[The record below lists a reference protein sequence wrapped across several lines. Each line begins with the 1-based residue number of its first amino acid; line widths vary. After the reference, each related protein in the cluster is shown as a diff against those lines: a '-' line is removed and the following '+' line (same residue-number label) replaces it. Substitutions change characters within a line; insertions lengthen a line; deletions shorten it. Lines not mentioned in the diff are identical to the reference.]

1 LCSEE
6 HYITKKDYELGQ
18 LTIDKVRSEY
28 CGNVNLKHK
37 DKSIVLMG
45 WCDTRRD
52 HGGLVFVD
60 LRDREGF
67 VQVVFDPKKT
77 PICKELKNEYVIY
90 VEGHVIERPEGMKN
104 SKLSS
109 GEIEVHAD
117 TLKILSEAEQL
128 PFLPFEKN
136 VSENLRLK
144 YRYLEMRSHHLTR
157 LLKLRHLVSQ
167 KVRNFLTEEGFYEVE
182 TPILYKSTPEGARD
196 FLVPSRM
203 QAGSFYAL
211 PQSPQTLKQLLMIG
225 GIDKYFQIARCFRDE
240 DLRADRQPEFTQIDI
255 EMSFIKK
262 EQIMELTEKLA
273 RLLWQEYRGQKID
286 KIPVMTY
293 QEAMD
298 KYGSDKPDLR
308 IPNQIIDL
316 KEWGSTLGFN
326 AFNSALEL
334 GGVVRGIAFPGVE
347 GFTRSR
353 LDKLTDMTKSTGAK
367 GLVWIKVS
375 SSGEIQS
382 PIKKFLTEDSIKNL
396 ANIFDFKGQ
405 DATYFV
411 VADSWRVVSDTLG
424 NLRLKIA
431 AEEGLVNTQDGDK
444 FCWVIDFPLMEFDP
458 KEGRWYSVHHPFT
471 SPDEAGFEIL
481 TSGQENKY
489 DQVMSQA
496 YDFVC
501 NGNEVAGG
509 SIRIHDPKIQ
519 KQVFKALKISE
530 EEIQQRFGFFN
541 EALTYGTPPHGGL
554 AWGLDRLV
562 MILGNTD
569 AIRDVIAFPKTAKGS
584 DLMSQAPSP
593 VDNDQLIELHIKL
606 RQTHAEKNS

>member
-1 LCSEE
+1 MS
-6 HYITKKDYELGQ
+6 Q

-28 CGNVNLKHK
+28 CGNINLKHK
-37 DKSIVLMG
+37 GQKIVVMG

-77 PICKELKNEYVIY
+77 PICKDLKNEFVIY
-90 VEGHVIERPEGMKN
+90 VEGEVIERPEGMKN
-104 SKLSS
+104 AKLSS
-109 GEIEVHAD
+109 GQIEIHAEE
-117 TLKILSEAEQL
+117 LKILSEAEPL

-144 YRYLEMRSHHLTR
+144 YRYLEMRSHHLTK

-167 KVRNFLTEEGFYEVE
+167 KVRNFLSAEDFYEVE
-182 TPILYKSTPEGARD
+182 TPMLYKSTPEGARD

-203 QAGSFYAL
+203 HPGTFYAL

-225 GIDKYFQIARCFRDE
+225 GMDRYFQIARCFRDE

-255 EMSFIKK
+255 EMSFIKR
-262 EQIMELTEKLA
+262 EQIMALTEKLA
-273 RLLWQEYRGQKID
+273 RVLWQEYRGQNIGE
-286 KIPVMTY
+286 IPVMTY

-308 IPNQIIDL
+308 IPQQIVDL
-316 KEWGSTLGFN
+316 KEWGSQLGFN
-326 AFNSALEL
+326 AFSSAIES
-334 GGVVRGIAFPGVE
+334 GGVLRGLAFLGVE
-347 GFTRSR
+347 SFTRSR
-353 LDKLTDMTKSTGAK
+353 LDKLTEMTKATGAK
-367 GLVWIKVS
+367 GLVWIKMS
-375 SSGEIQS
+375 ASGEVQS
-382 PIKKFLTEDSIKNL
+382 PIKKFLTEESLSQLK
-396 ANIFDFKGQ
+396 NIFDLKGQ
-405 DATYFV
+405 DATYFI
-411 VADSWRVVSDTLG
+411 VADSWKVVSDTLG

-431 AEEGLVNTQDGDK
+431 AEEGLLQSQIGDK
-444 FCWVIDFPLMEFDP
+444 FCWVVDFPLMEFDP

-471 SPDEAGFEIL
+471 SPDDEGFHIL
-481 TSGQENKY
+481 ASGQENKY

-501 NGNEVAGG
+501 NGNEIAGG

-519 KQVFKALKISE
+519 KQVFKALKISDE
-530 EEIQQRFGFFN
+530 EVQQRFGFFN
-541 EALTYGTPPHGGL
+541 EALTYGTPPHGGI

-569 AIRDVIAFPKTAKGS
+569 AIRDVIAFPKTAKGNC
-584 DLMSQAPSP
+584 LMSQAPSP
-593 VDNDQLIELHIKL
+593 VDNTQLIELHIKL
-606 RQTHAEKNS
+606 RQTKNID

>member
-1 LCSEE
+1 M
-6 HYITKKDYELGQ
+6 GQ
-18 LTIDKVRSEY
+18 LTIDKIRTEY
-28 CGNVNLKHK
+28 CGNINLKHK
-37 DKSIVLMG
+37 GEKIVLMG

-77 PICKELKNEYVIY
+77 PNCKDLKNEYVIY
-90 VEGHVIERPEGMKN
+90 VEGEVVERPDGMKN
-104 SKLSS
+104 SKISS
-109 GEIEVHAD
+109 GDIEVHAE
-117 TLKILSEAEQL
+117 TLKILSEAEPL

-144 YRYLEMRSHHLTR
+144 YRYLEMRSHHLTK

-167 KVRNFLTEEGFYEVE
+167 KVRSFLTSEGFYEVE
-182 TPILYKSTPEGARD
+182 TPMLYKSTPEGARD

-203 QAGSFYAL
+203 HAGSFYAL

-255 EMSFIKK
+255 EMSFIKR
-262 EQIMELTEKLA
+262 EQIMALTEKMA
-273 RLLWQEYRGQKID
+273 RILWSEFRGQEIGE
-286 KIPVMTY
+286 IPVMTY
-293 QEAMD
+293 YDAMN

-308 IPNQIIDL
+308 IPNQIVDL
-316 KEWGSTLGFN
+316 KEWGTKLGFN
-326 AFNSALEL
+326 AFDSVAQS
-334 GGVVRGIAFPGVE
+334 GGVIKGIAFAGVE
-347 GFTRSR
+347 SFSRGR
-353 LDKLTDMTKSTGAK
+353 LDKLTELTKSTGAK

-375 SSGEIQS
+375 ANGEVQS
-382 PIKKFLTEDSIKNL
+382 PIKKFLNEEAIKNL
-396 ANIFDFKGQ
+396 ASIFSNNDPAFKNQ
-405 DATYFV
+405 DQTYFV
-411 VADSWRVVSDTLG
+411 VADTWRVVSDTLG

-431 AEEGLVNTQDGDK
+431 AEEGLVNTESGDK
-444 FCWVIDFPLMEFDP
+444 FCWVVDFPLMEFDP

-481 TSGQENKY
+481 TSGQESKY

-509 SIRIHDPKIQ
+509 SIRIHDPKTQ
-519 KQVFKALKISE
+519 KQIFKALKISE

-569 AIRDVIAFPKTAKGS
+569 AIRDVIAFPKTAKGNC
-584 DLMSQAPSP
+584 LMSQAPSP

-606 RQTHAEKNS
+606 RQNLT

>member
-1 LCSEE
+1 M
-6 HYITKKDYELGQ
+6 GQ
-18 LTIDKVRSEY
+18 LTIDKVRTNY
-28 CGNVNLKHK
+28 CGKINLEYKNKNV
-37 DKSIVLMG
+37 VLMG

-77 PICKELKNEYVIY
+77 PLCKDLKNEYVIY
-90 VEGHVIERPEGMKN
+90 VEGNVVERPDGMKN
-104 SKLSS
+104 SKLST
-109 GEIEVHAD
+109 GDIEVHA
-117 TLKILSEAEQL
+117 TELKILSEAEQL
-128 PFLPFEKN
+128 PFLPFETK

-167 KVRNFLTEEGFYEVE
+167 RVRNFLSSEDFYEVE
-182 TPILYKSTPEGARD
+182 TPVLYKSTPEGARD

-203 QAGSFYAL
+203 HAGTFYAL

-225 GIDKYFQIARCFRDE
+225 GMDRYFQIARCFRDE

-255 EMSFIKK
+255 EMSFIKR
-262 EQIMELTEKLA
+262 EQIMALTEKLA
-273 RLLWQEYRGQKID
+273 RVLWSEFRGQEIGD
-286 KIPVMTY
+286 VPVMSF

-298 KYGSDKPDLR
+298 NYGSDKPDLR
-308 IPNQIIDL
+308 ISQKIIDL
-316 KEWGSTLGFN
+316 KGWGSGLGFN

-334 GGVVRGIAFPGVE
+334 GGVIRGLAFSGVE
-347 GFTRSR
+347 SFSRSR
-353 LDKLTDMTKSTGAK
+353 LDKLTDLVKSTGAK

-375 SSGEIQS
+375 ASGDIQS
-382 PIKKFLTEDSIKNL
+382 PIKKFLSEEAISDL
-396 ANIFDFKGQ
+396 QNIFELKGQ
-405 DATYFV
+405 DATYFI
-411 VADSWRVVSDTLG
+411 VADSWKITCDALG
-424 NLRLKIA
+424 ALRLKVA
-431 AEEGLVNTQDGDK
+431 AEEGLVKTQEGDK
-444 FCWVIDFPLMEFDP
+444 FCWVVDFPLMEFDP
-458 KEGRWYSVHHPFT
+458 KESRWYSVHHPFT

-481 TSGQENKY
+481 ATGQENKY
-489 DQVMSQA
+489 DQVLSQA

-519 KQVFKALKISE
+519 KQVFKALKISD

-541 EALTYGTPPHGGL
+541 EALTYGTPPHGGI

-562 MILGNTD
+562 MILGETD
-569 AIRDVIAFPKTAKGS
+569 AIRDVIAFPKTAKGNC
-584 DLMSQAPSP
+584 LMSQAPSP

-606 RQTHAEKNS
+606 RKTTN

>member
-1 LCSEE
+1 MS
-6 HYITKKDYELGQ
+6 Q
-18 LTIDKVRSEY
+18 LTIDKVRTEY
-28 CGNVNLKHK
+28 CGKINIEHK
-37 DKSIVLMG
+37 GQKIVLMG

-67 VQVVFDPKKT
+67 VQVVFDPKIT
-77 PICKELKNEYVIY
+77 PVCKDLKNEFVVY
-90 VEGHVIERPEGMKN
+90 VEGQVIERPDGMKN
-104 SKLSS
+104 AKLST
-109 GEIEVHAD
+109 GDIEIHAK
-117 TLKILSEAEQL
+117 TLKILSEAEPL

-144 YRYLEMRSHHLTR
+144 YRYLEMRSHHLTK

-167 KVRNFLTEEGFYEVE
+167 KVRNFLSSEDFYEVE

-203 QAGSFYAL
+203 HAGSFYAL

-225 GIDKYFQIARCFRDE
+225 GMDRYFQIARCFRDE

-255 EMSFIKK
+255 EMSFIKR

-273 RLLWQEYRGQKID
+273 RVLWHEYRGQDIGEV
-286 KIPVMTY
+286 PVMTFK
-293 QEAMD
+293 EAMD
-298 KYGSDKPDLR
+298 NYGSDKPDLR
-308 IPNQIIDL
+308 ISQKIVDL
-316 KEWGSTLGFN
+316 KDWGSGLGFN

-334 GGVVRGIAFPGVE
+334 GGVVRGLAFPGVE
-347 GFTRSR
+347 SFTRGR
-353 LDKLTDMTKSTGAK
+353 LDKLTDLTKGTGAK
-367 GLVWIKVS
+367 GLVWIKLS
-375 SSGEIQS
+375 ASGEVQS
-382 PIKKFLTEDSIKNL
+382 PIKKFLTEDAVNNL
-396 ANIFDFKGQ
+396 KNIFNFKGQ
-405 DATYFV
+405 DATYFI
-411 VADSWRVVSDTLG
+411 VADSWKVVSDTLG

-431 AEEGLVNTQDGDK
+431 AEEGLVQTKSGDK
-444 FCWVIDFPLMEFDP
+444 FCWVVDFPLMEFDP

-471 SPDEAGFEIL
+471 SPDEAGFHIL
-481 TSGQENKY
+481 ASGQESKY

-501 NGNEVAGG
+501 NGNEIAGG

-519 KQVFKALKISE
+519 RQVFKALKISDE
-530 EEIQQRFGFFN
+530 EVQQRFGFFN
-541 EALTYGTPPHGGL
+541 EALTYGTPPHGGI

-569 AIRDVIAFPKTAKGS
+569 AIRDVIAFPKTAKGNC
-584 DLMSQAPSP
+584 LMSQAPSP

-606 RQTHAEKNS
+606 RQTNLEKAAAEKS

>member
-1 LCSEE
+1 M
-6 HYITKKDYELGQ
+6 GQ
-18 LTIDKVRSEY
+18 LTIEKPRSEY
-28 CGNVNLKHK
+28 CGNINLKHK
-37 DKSIVLMG
+37 DQKIVLMG

-77 PICKELKNEYVIY
+77 PNCKDLKNEYVIY
-90 VEGHVIERPEGMKN
+90 VEGLVVERPDGMKN

-109 GEIEVHAD
+109 GEIEVHAEK
-117 TLKILSEAEQL
+117 LSILSEAETL

-144 YRYLEMRSHHLTR
+144 YRYLDIRSHHLTK

-167 KVRNFLTEEGFYEVE
+167 KVRSFLTDESFYEVE

-203 QAGSFYAL
+203 HPGAFYAL

-225 GIDKYFQIARCFRDE
+225 GIDRYFQIARCFRDE

-255 EMSFIKK
+255 EMSFIKR

-273 RLLWQEYRGQKID
+273 RKLWTEFRGQNIGKV
-286 KIPVMTY
+286 PVMTFH
-293 QEAMD
+293 EAMD
-298 KYGSDKPDLR
+298 NYGIDKPDLR
-308 IPNQIIDL
+308 IPQKIIDL
-316 KEWGSTLGFN
+316 KSWAMTIDFN
-326 AFNSALEL
+326 AFSSVLES
-334 GGVVRGIAFPGVE
+334 GGVVRGLAFPGVE
-347 GFTRSR
+347 NFTRGR
-353 LDKLTDMTKSTGAK
+353 LDKLTDQAKSTGAK

-375 SSGEIQS
+375 ASGEVQS
-382 PIKKFLTEDSIKNL
+382 PIKKFLNEKSISDLQNT
-396 ANIFDFKGQ
+396 FDLKGQ
-405 DATYFV
+405 DATYFII
-411 VADSWRVVSDTLG
+411 ADNWKTASDSLG
-424 NLRLKIA
+424 TLRLKIA
-431 AEEGLVNTQDGDK
+431 HEDGHVNKDMGDQ
-444 FCWVIDFPLMEFDP
+444 FCWVVDFPLMEFDP

-471 SPDEAGFEIL
+471 SPDEGGFDIL
-481 TSGQENKY
+481 VQGQENKY
-489 DQVMSQA
+489 DQVLSQA

-501 NGNEVAGG
+501 NGNEIAGG

-541 EALTYGTPPHGGL
+541 EALTYGTPPHGGI

-562 MILGNTD
+562 MILGD
-569 AIRDVIAFPKTAKGS
+569 AESIRDVIAFPKTAKGN
-584 DLMSQAPSP
+584 DLMSQAPTS
-593 VDNDQLIELHIKL
+593 VDNNQLIELHIKL
-606 RQTHAEKNS
+606 RQTNKLND

>member
-1 LCSEE
+1 
-6 HYITKKDYELGQ
+6 
-18 LTIDKVRSEY
+18 
-28 CGNVNLKHK
+28 
-37 DKSIVLMG
+37 MG

-77 PICKELKNEYVIY
+77 PTCKDLKNEFVIY
-90 VEGHVIERPEGMKN
+90 IEGTVNERPDGMKN

-109 GEIEVHAD
+109 GDIEVQVEK
-117 TLKILSEAEQL
+117 LSILSEAETL

-144 YRYLEMRSHHLTR
+144 YRYLDIRSHSLTK
-157 LLKLRHLVSQ
+157 LIKLRHLVSQ
-167 KVRNFLTEEGFYEVE
+167 RVRSFLTEEDFYEVE
-182 TPILYKSTPEGARD
+182 TPMLYKSTPEGARD

-203 QAGSFYAL
+203 HPGTFYAL

-255 EMSFIKK
+255 EMSFIKR

-273 RLLWQEYRGQKID
+273 KKLWLEFRGQTIGKV
-286 KIPVMTY
+286 PVMAF

-298 KYGSDKPDLR
+298 NYGSDKPDLR
-308 IPNQIIDL
+308 IPHKITDL
-316 KEWGSTLGFN
+316 KSWAMKLDFT
-326 AFNSALEL
+326 AFSSVVET
-334 GGVVRGIAFPGVE
+334 GGVVRGLAFSGVE
-347 GFTRSR
+347 NFTRSR
-353 LDKLTDMTKSTGAK
+353 LDKLTDQAKSTGAK

-375 SSGEIQS
+375 ASGEVQS
-382 PIKKFLTEDSIKNL
+382 PIKKFLNDQSVSEL
-396 ANIFDFKGQ
+396 QNIFDLKGQ

-411 VADSWRVVSDTLG
+411 IADTWRTTSDSLG
-424 NLRLKIA
+424 TLRLKIA
-431 AEEGLVNTQDGDK
+431 NEDGHVNKDSGDQ
-444 FCWVIDFPLMEFDP
+444 FCWVVDFPLMEFDS

-471 SPDEAGFEIL
+471 SPDEGGFDIL
-481 TSGQENKY
+481 VQGLEKKY
-489 DQVMSQA
+489 DQVLSQA

-501 NGNEVAGG
+501 NGNEIAGG

-519 KQVFKALKISE
+519 KQVFKALKISDK
-530 EEIQQRFGFFN
+530 EIQQRFGFFN

-562 MILGNTD
+562 MILGEVD
-569 AIRDVIAFPKTAKGS
+569 SIRDVIAFPKTAKGNC
-584 DLMSQAPSP
+584 LMSQAPTS
-593 VDNDQLIELHIKL
+593 VDNNQLIELHIKL
-606 RQTHAEKNS
+606 RQTLTDKSE

>member
-1 LCSEE
+1 M
-6 HYITKKDYELGQ
+6 GQ
-18 LTIDKVRSEY
+18 LTIEKPRSEY

-37 DKSIVLMG
+37 DQKIVLMG

-77 PICKELKNEYVIY
+77 PNCKDLKNEYVVY
-90 VEGHVIERPEGMKN
+90 VEGAVIERPDGMKN

-109 GEIEVHAD
+109 GDIEVHAD
-117 TLKILSEAEQL
+117 KLSILSEAETL

-144 YRYLEMRSHHLTR
+144 YRYLDIRSHHLTK

-167 KVRNFLTEEGFYEVE
+167 KVRSFLTDESFYEVE

-203 QAGSFYAL
+203 HAGAFYAL

-225 GIDKYFQIARCFRDE
+225 GIDRYFQIARCFRDE

-255 EMSFIKK
+255 EMSFIKR

-273 RLLWQEYRGQKID
+273 RKLWTEFRGQNIGKV
-286 KIPVMTY
+286 PVMTFK
-293 QEAMD
+293 EAMD
-298 KYGSDKPDLR
+298 NYGIDKPDLR
-308 IPNQIIDL
+308 IPHKIIDL
-316 KEWGSTLGFN
+316 KSWAMTIDFN
-326 AFNSALEL
+326 AFSSVIES
-334 GGVVRGIAFPGVE
+334 GGVVRGLGFAGVE
-347 GFTRSR
+347 NFTRSR
-353 LDKLTDMTKSTGAK
+353 LDKLTDQAKSTGAK

-375 SSGEIQS
+375 ASGEVQS
-382 PIKKFLTEDSIKNL
+382 PIKKFLNDKAISDL
-396 ANIFDFKGQ
+396 QNIFDLKGQ
-405 DATYFV
+405 DATYFII
-411 VADSWRVVSDTLG
+411 ADNWKTASDSLG
-424 NLRLKIA
+424 TLRLKIA
-431 AEEGLVNTQDGDK
+431 HEDGHVNKEIGDQ
-444 FCWVIDFPLMEFDP
+444 FCWVVDFPLMEFDP

-471 SPDEAGFEIL
+471 SPDEGGFEIL
-481 TSGQENKY
+481 VQGQENKY
-489 DQVMSQA
+489 DQVLSQA

-501 NGNEVAGG
+501 NGNEIAGG

-541 EALTYGTPPHGGL
+541 EALTYGTPPHGGI

-562 MILGNTD
+562 MILGD
-569 AIRDVIAFPKTAKGS
+569 ADSIRDVIAFPKTAKGN
-584 DLMSQAPSP
+584 DLMSQAPTP
-593 VDNDQLIELHIKL
+593 VDNNQLIELHIKL
-606 RQTHAEKNS
+606 RQTNKLND